1 MNTSRRRSTVVGLVI
16 LLLIPAICWGQG
28 AAEMRRGQIE
38 LPTNTGISK
47 LVFSPDGKLL
57 AVGSLQDATISI
69 CDVAAVKEKLRLQL
83 PRKNYGYEMVFSA
96 DCRTLVVSGREDAM
110 FRTFDV
116 VTGKQLRE
124 VHRPT
129 AQFLAFAPGGKR
141 AVCYDYRAAAVE
153 VCDVETAR
161 IVWKSDNLHLG
172 PRMMG
177 VNAAAFSSDGKLL
190 ALHGGNGEVELWNAD
205 NGRTVRVLRANPNGG
220 GGAFK
225 FIVFSPDSKLVAGG
239 GHTDDSLHV
248 WAVATGKERLRMKAK
263 QQYGYAVAAAFS
275 ADGTWMAHA
284 SMDGFFLYDL
294 REGKGLL
301 PLEGMGGIFSPDGA
315 TLAVPTQKTSPN
327 NERSAAITL
336 YDIPV
341 RRQDALPRQ
350 LDGETLALLWQDLT
364 ADDDFRLQ
372 RVFASLRAAPADATT
387 FLVKKLQPASAAEL
401 KVVKGL
407 LIDLDDDEPKTREKA
422 MAQLQELTATFEPL
436 LMRVARENA
445 SGEVRNRVKFVL
457 GQQREKAVP
466 RALLVQ
472 LRAIQVLEQ
481 IGSAGAR
488 QTLEE
493 LAGGAAGA
501 RVTEEARQALARLGA
516 GKE

>member
-1 MNTSRRRSTVVGLVI
+1 MNTSRRRHTVAGLVI
-16 LLLIPAICWGQG
+16 LLLTPAIGWGQG

-47 LVFSPDGKLL
+47 MVFSPDGKLL
-57 AVGSLQDATISI
+57 AVGSLQQATISI
-69 CDVAAVKEKLRLQL
+69 CEVAAMKEKVRLQL
-83 PRKNYGYEMVFSA
+83 PHKNYGYEMVFSA
-96 DCRTLVVSGREDAM
+96 DCRTLVIAGREDAM
-110 FRTFDV
+110 FRTFDL

-124 VHRPT
+124 VRRPT
-129 AQFLAFAPGGKR
+129 AQFHAFAPSGKR
-141 AVCYDYRAAAVE
+141 AVCYDHRAAAVE
-153 VCDVETAR
+153 VCDVETGKT
-161 IVWKSDNLHLG
+161 VWKSDNLNLG

-190 ALHGGNGEVELWNAD
+190 AVHGGNGEVELWNAD
-205 NGRTVRVLRANPNGG
+205 NGQTVRVLRKNPNGG

-225 FIVFSPDSKLVAGG
+225 FIVFSPDGKLVAGG

-248 WAVATGKERLRMKAK
+248 WDAATGKARLQIKAK
-263 QQYGYAVAAAFS
+263 RQYGHAVAAAFS

-294 REGKGLL
+294 REGKEFL

-315 TLAVPTQKTSPN
+315 TLAVPTQKISPN
-327 NERSAAITL
+327 NERRAAINL

-341 RRQDALPRQ
+341 RQQDALARQ
-350 LDGETLALLWQDLT
+350 LDGEALAVLWQDLT
-364 ADDDFRLQ
+364 VDDDFRLQ

-387 FLVKKLQPASAAEL
+387 FLSKKLQPASAAEL

-422 MAQLQELTATFEPL
+422 MAQLQELSAAFEPM
-436 LMRVARENA
+436 LMQVARENA

-472 LRAIQVLEQ
+472 LRAVQVLEQ
-481 IGSAGAR
+481 IGSPAAR
-488 QTLEE
+488 RTLEE

-501 RVTEEARQALARLGA
+501 RVTEEARQALERLGV
-516 GKE
+516 GKG